1 MVSSAIVGS
10 AMVSSAIH
18 MGQKKRVNASIAYGY
33 SPGYTRLQVR
43 GDLEKKKRVF
53 ASLGLLV
60 PLTKVSL

>member
-1 MVSSAIVGS
+1 MVSSAIVSS

-33 SPGYTRLQVR
+33 SPGYTWQAR